1 VYYKMT
7 TILVVFGSLL
17 RGPKFCLEQSCSTMD
32 LNKAVPS
39 WRRTSWRK
47 RYGNTMR
54 TENQAKLAAGAYRG
68 HMAKYFCVNK
78 CLQSSVTAMP
88 AAACAQLPFGGGMLL
103 SLRAAAIWGGNV
115 AHTDQFFQKRLFFRG
130 GPLRVVRLG
139 ITQKEDHPGQR
150 EGIHSIKM
158 AVFVCLIFR
167 FFRHVPQKNRNFF
180 CRRH

>member
-1 VYYKMT
+1 MATHKLEEKVRQHDEDGESSKT
-7 TILVVFGSLL
+7 SCRSLSRAHGKVFL
-17 RGPKFCLEQSCSTMD
+17 CEQVSAIICDSY
-32 LNKAVPS
+32 A
-39 WRRTSWRK
+39 R
-47 RYGNTMR
+47 
-54 TENQAKLAAGAYRG
+54 
-68 HMAKYFCVNK
+68 C
-78 CLQSSVTAMP
+78 
-88 AAACAQLPFGGGMLL
+88 

-167 FFRHVPQKNRNFF
+167 FFRHVPQKNRNVF